1 MYMDRI
7 YVYLPEKLRKKR
19 IGKNKKHL
27 FRYYTTHTI
36 HIQII
41 GSHRAHVESVF
52 FIYKFEENV
61 NTMDCTDV
69 YWHVSRIL
77 RAGGRVRF

>member
-1 MYMDRI
+1 MHTMYMDRI
-7 YVYLPEKLRKKR
+7 YVYLPEKLRKKNES
-19 IGKNKKHL
+19 GKIKSI
-27 FRYYTTHTI
+27 YSDTTHTI

-61 NTMDCTDV
+61 NTMDSTDV
-69 YWHVSRIL
+69 
-77 RAGGRVRF
+77 